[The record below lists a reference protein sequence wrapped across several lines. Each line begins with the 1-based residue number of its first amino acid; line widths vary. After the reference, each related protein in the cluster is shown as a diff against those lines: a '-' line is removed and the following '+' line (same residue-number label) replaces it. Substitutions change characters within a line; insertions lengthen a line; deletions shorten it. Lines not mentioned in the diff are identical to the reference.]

1 MSTYKNLVETVYKD
15 RFRDFDYSLSGFNM
29 HHTIF
34 IEKLE
39 EKLFQKVDY
48 DLVVYDEIELFRNY
62 KDPMFNYPY

>member
-1 MSTYKNLVETVYKD
+1 MSTYKNMVETVYKD
-15 RFRDFDYSLSGFNM
+15 WFRDFDYSLSGFNM
-29 HHTIF
+29 HHTLF